1 MVEGGAEGEECR
13 SEEEG
18 CEEEAKGGGEVS
30 GVVSGEGFEV
40 GAGEVVADDEH
51 GQRRVEF
58 GEHVDGGCEDGGEVE
73 RGEEEGE
80 AECEADGA
88 GVDEGLGEGVGRGG
102 FSASG
107 DEAPAPDDE
116 VEGGDIDDAE
126 EDAFIAE
133 DGLFERD
140 AHEAGVGEDD
150 GEA

>member
-1 MVEGGAEGEECR
+1 MIEEGAEGEKCR
-13 SEEEG
+13 GEEEG
-18 CEEEAKGGGEVS
+18 REEEAEGGGEVGS
-30 GVVSGEGFEV
+30 VVCGEGFEV

-51 GQRRVEF
+51 GEWGIEF
-58 GEHVDGGCEDGGEVE
+58 GEHVDGGGEDGGEAE

-88 GVDEGLGEGVGRGG
+88 GVDEGLCEGVGRGG
-102 FSASG
+102 FAAG
-107 DEAPAPDDE
+107 GHEAPAPDDE
-116 VEGGDIDDAE
+116 VEGGDVDDAE

-140 AHEAGVGEDD
+140 AHKAGVGEDD

>member
-1 MVEGGAEGEECR
+1 MVEEGAEGEKCR
-13 SEEEG
+13 GEEEG
-18 CEEEAKGGGEVS
+18 REEEAEGGGEVG
-30 GVVSGEGFEV
+30 GVVCGEGFEV
-40 GAGEVVADDEH
+40 CASEVVADDEH
-51 GQRRVEF
+51 GEGRVEF
-58 GEHVDGGCEDGGEVE
+58 GEHVDGGGEDGGEAE
-73 RGEEEGE
+73 RSEEEGE

-102 FSASG
+102 LAASG

-116 VEGGDIDDAE
+116 VEGGDVDDAE